1 MFGRSYGG
9 LVDTYRADDAEVI
22 LVAMGSVVGTARDV
36 VDDLRVDGL
45 RAGLV
50 KVRCYRPFPAERLLE
65 SLSAARAIAV
75 LDQSI
80 SNGSQGPL
88 ALDVR
93 GALYNH
99 QGPPVAGFV
108 GGLGG
113 REIRRET
120 IRYMLDTALRA
131 AGGEIAFPDCEFL
144 DLNREVL

>member
-1 MFGRSYGG
+1 M
-9 LVDTYRADDAEVI
+9 
-22 LVAMGSVVGTARDV
+22 
-36 VDDLRVDGL
+36 
-45 RAGLV
+45 
-50 KVRCYRPFPAERLLE
+50 
-65 SLSAARAIAV
+65 
-75 LDQSI
+75 
-80 SNGSQGPL
+80 
-88 ALDVR
+88 R